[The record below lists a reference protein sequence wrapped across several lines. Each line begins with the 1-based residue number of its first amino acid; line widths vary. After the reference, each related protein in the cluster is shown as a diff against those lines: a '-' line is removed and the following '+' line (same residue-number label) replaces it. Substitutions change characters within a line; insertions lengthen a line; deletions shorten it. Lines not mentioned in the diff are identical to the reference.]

1 MTPRIY
7 LSPPHPGHDDEGAVT
22 RAVQSGWIAPL
33 GPEVDAFQ
41 EDFSARVG
49 SQHAVALSSGTAAL
63 HLALIAAE
71 VSSGDEV
78 WCSSLTFAASANPI
92 RYVGAR
98 PTLIDSDWQSW
109 NLDPDLVEN
118 AMARRVTSGMPL
130 PKVLIAVHLYGQT
143 ADIDRLKACCDR
155 YGVTLIEDAA
165 EALGSSYNGRHP
177 GNDSFAGIFSFN
189 GNKIITTS
197 GGGMLVT
204 PHEWVAK
211 LALKLATQ
219 AREPAPHYE
228 HELIGYNYRLSNLL
242 AALGR
247 SQLATLDN
255 RVAARRRIFQ
265 RYVDALGGLPG
276 MKFQPEAPWGTH
288 TRWLTCCL
296 IDADAFGVDREAVRL
311 ALEAAD
317 IESRPLWKPMHLQPV
332 FRDCEFIGEG
342 VADQLFERGL
352 CLPSGSGMTD
362 EQQDRVINVISELA
376 AR

>member
-1 MTPRIY
+1 MTRVF
-7 LSPPHPGHDDEGAVT
+7 LSPPHQTSTDQAALL
-22 RAVQSGWIAPL
+22 RASSSGWLAPL

-41 EDFSARVG
+41 GEFATAVASRY
-49 SQHAVALSSGTAAL
+49 AVALSSGTAAL

-71 VSSGDEV
+71 VGAGDEV

-92 RYVGAR
+92 LYVGAT
-98 PTLIDSDWQSW
+98 PTFIDSEWQSW
-109 NLDPDLVEN
+109 NLDPEVVKD
-118 AMARRVTSGMPL
+118 AFASRVVAGLAL
-130 PKVLIAVHLYGQT
+130 PKALIAVHLYGQT
-143 ADIDRLKACCDR
+143 ADIDRLKAYCDQ

-165 EALGSSYNGRHP
+165 EALGSSYKGRHP

-204 PHEWVAK
+204 PHESVAK

-228 HELIGYNYRLSNLL
+228 HQLIGYNYRLSNLL

-247 SQLATLDN
+247 SQLATLND
-255 RVAARRRIFQ
+255 RVTARRRIFD
-265 RYVDALGGLPG
+265 RYLSALGNLPG
-276 MKFQPEAPWGTH
+276 IVFQPEAPWGTP

-296 IDADAFGVDREAVRL
+296 IDPNAFGVDREVVRL

-332 FRDCEFIGEG
+332 FKGCEFIGEG
-342 VADQLFERGL
+342 IADLLFERGL

-362 EQQDRVINVISELA
+362 EQQDRVINVIAGLVS
-376 AR
+376 